1 MRRRQRRRPSAPAQR
16 VLNPYSRMVAHFAY
30 VQPSERWT
38 EWSFRLISARQAQAM
53 VDCGE
58 AVWVSREVTTP
69 QGEPQVQ
76 PVGIRAL
83 QPTNWEH
90 PTPCTLTVA
99 TTHAVALAADG
110 RQRLTRRQ
118 RAEVLRFK
126 VWPLIGDSKAV
137 AVRPRI
143 SAEDRRVA
151 ENLLHAAGRRR
162 QKETAQEAGQKEDQ
176 QKSSGKQTAQKETER
191 QTGQKGPEKPTE
203 QGAADKPAGHEVPPQ
218 PPARQSLPGSAEVS
232 CLLTLA
238 ARAPE
243 RL

>member
-1 MRRRQRRRPSAPAQR
+1 MRRRQRRRSSGPAKR

-30 VQPSERWT
+30 AQPSERWN

-53 VDCGE
+53 VECGE
-58 AVWVSREVTTP
+58 AAWISREVTTP
-69 QGEPQVQ
+69 QGELQVQ

-99 TTHAVALAADG
+99 TTHAVALATDG

-126 VWPLIGDSKAV
+126 VWPLIGDTKAV

-151 ENLLHAAGRRR
+151 ENLLHAAGQRRGS
-162 QKETAQEAGQKEDQ
+162 EEMD
-176 QKSSGKQTAQKETER
+176 
-191 QTGQKGPEKPTE
+191 
-203 QGAADKPAGHEVPPQ
+203 AAC
-218 PPARQSLPGSAEVS
+218 RM
-232 CLLTLA
+232 
-238 ARAPE
+238 ARAC
-243 RL
+243 